1 MGVSA
6 ADIALSFNPRIN
18 LYSIDSFDSVK
29 LKKLPIF
36 RIVALV
42 ILISCLEE
50 EVPRSY
56 EGEGE
61 LMYPIV

>member
-1 MGVSA
+1 MSA
-6 ADIALSFNPRIN
+6 AVIAFSIIPLIN
-18 LYSIDSFDSVK
+18 LYSMDAFDSVK
-29 LKKLPIF
+29 LKKWPIF

-42 ILISCLEE
+42 ILISCPEE
-50 EVPRSY
+50 EVPLSY